1 MGSSALVAL
10 SGGVDSAL
18 ALALAGERYE
28 NVRAAWIDTGG
39 SGTPDDAS
47 RVARSLGVPFEV
59 VDGREDFGS
68 EVVSWSRRMLE
79 KGMTP
84 NPCARCNARVKLL
97 SLFRLL
103 GPSEDLITGH
113 YAGNRH
119 GVLCRGKDTEKDQSY
134 FLSMV
139 AAEVLSR
146 CVFPLG
152 DLLKS
157 QVRERAR
164 QLGLPFRSEESMD
177 LCFETVSRGKPGS
190 ILDVDGNKLGEHDGI
205 ENYTIGQ
212 RRGLGAWG
220 RRMYVVALDPVRGT
234 VTIGERSRLL
244 SGSCTVTDMNWLVE
258 PMGFPFR
265 ALVQT
270 RYRKK
275 PAFAEID
282 SGTGGLRVQF
292 DSRQEAVA
300 PGQVCALYLESSV
313 LGGGLIAKAG

>member
-1 MGSSALVAL
+1 M
-10 SGGVDSAL
+10 
-18 ALALAGERYE
+18 ERYE

-39 SGTPDDAS
+39 SGTPEDAS
-47 RVARSLGVPFEV
+47 RVARFLGVPFEV
-59 VDGREDFGS
+59 VDGREDFRS
-68 EVVSWSRRMLE
+68 EVVSWSERMLK

-103 GPSEDLITGH
+103 GSSEDLVTGH
-113 YAGNRH
+113 YAGKRH
-119 GVLCRGKDTEKDQSY
+119 GVLCRGKDPEKDQSY

-139 AAEVLSR
+139 AADVLSR

-152 DLLKS
+152 DLFKS
-157 QVRERAR
+157 RVRERAR
-164 QLGLPFRSEESMD
+164 SQGLPFRSAESMD
-177 LCFETVSRGKPGS
+177 LCFETVSRGQPGS
-190 ILDVDGNKLGEHDGI
+190 ILDVDGNELGEHEGI
-205 ENYTIGQ
+205 EKYTIGQ

-244 SGSCTVTDMNWLVE
+244 SGGCTVTGMNWLME
-258 PMGFPFR
+258 PEDFPFR
-265 ALVQT
+265 ALAQT

-275 PAFAEID
+275 PVSAVID
-282 SGTGGLRVQF
+282 SGTGGLRVRF

-313 LGGGLIAKAG
+313 MGGGLITKAG